1 MGGERQ
7 VTFYV
12 AGAPIPQGSVTAHAA
27 RRKDGSH
34 YGVVHYAVGSKL
46 HAWRREVSKGA
57 RAAWGDDM
65 TYHPVTL
72 ALVFYK
78 ARPLAHYQG
87 LAFDV
92 RPRYADDVP
101 DGAPDLDKL
110 VRAVMDALTEVVY
123 FDDAQVVEIGATK
136 RYVPNREFRP
146 GVEVSIIA
154 LP

>member
-7 VTFYV
+7 VTFFV

-27 RRKDGSH
+27 KRKDGSH
-34 YGVVHYAVGSKL
+34 YGVVHYAVGTKL
-46 HAWRREVSKGA
+46 HRWRNKISKAA
-57 RAAWGDDM
+57 RAEWGDDM

-72 ALVFYK
+72 ALVFYR
-78 ARPLAHYQG
+78 ARPLSHYQG

-92 RPRYADDVP
+92 RPRYVTDVP
-101 DGAPDLDKL
+101 DTSPDLDKL
-110 VRAVMDALTEVVY
+110 VRAVMDALTDVVY
-123 FDDAQVVEIGATK
+123 VDDSQVVEIGATK
-136 RYVPNREFRP
+136 RYVPNREHPP

>member
-1 MGGERQ
+1 MSRERQ

-12 AGAPIPQGSVTAHAA
+12 SGAPIPQGSVTAHAA

-34 YGVVHYAVGSKL
+34 YATVHYAVGTKL
-46 HAWRREVSKGA
+46 HNWRNAVSRAARE
-57 RAAWGDDM
+57 AWGDDM

-78 ARPLAHYQG
+78 ARPLSHYEG
-87 LAFDV
+87 LQFHV
-92 RPRYADDVP
+92 RPRYRDELP
-101 DGAPDLDKL
+101 DGTPDLDKL
-110 VRAVMDALTEVVY
+110 IRAIGDALTDVVY
-123 FDDAQVVEIGATK
+123 ADDAQIVELSAVK
-136 RYVPNREFRP
+136 KYVPNRQHPP